1 MPAGI
6 SWGLSTPSPGD
17 KSNVHINEVVFV
29 AILSRNHN
37 VLDAYDQDPGVWAGG
52 RVARAARAALTVK
65 GSGAWC

>member
-6 SWGLSTPSPGD
+6 SWAHSIHSPGD
-17 KSNVHINEVVFV
+17 KSNELLVFV
-29 AILSRNHN
+29 PILPRNHN

>member
-1 MPAGI
+1 MCSLASAG
-6 SWGLSTPSPGD
+6 GLLPLLQ
-17 KSNVHINEVVFV
+17 VIECINEVLVFV